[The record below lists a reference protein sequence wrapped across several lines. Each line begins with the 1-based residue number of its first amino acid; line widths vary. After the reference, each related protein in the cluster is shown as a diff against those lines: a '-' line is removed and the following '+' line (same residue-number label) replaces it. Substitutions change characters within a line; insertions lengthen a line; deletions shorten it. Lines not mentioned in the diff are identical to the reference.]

1 LCHNYGEHS
10 TQTSIS
16 DAVTFTTN
24 AISVD
29 ELKALFTTH
38 DPLTGLPARSLFL
51 DRLEMG
57 LVIADSGGTTC
68 ALLVLEVHPILGEGS
83 PLSLSAADEVV
94 REASNRLA
102 SFVRRSDTLARTG
115 YMLFHILVSNI
126 RQDTDIHFI
135 AQKILELFDPP
146 IDTADKTITVRVSLG
161 ICAYPCDGGGAVLVK
176 NATRALELAKKA
188 GANEYRIFQKQWPVI
203 SSESQA
209 LVTVE

>member
-10 TQTSIS
+10 TQTSTS

-51 DRLEMG
+51 DRLEMT
-57 LVIADSGGTTC
+57 LATADSAGTTC
-68 ALLVLEVHPILGEGS
+68 ALLVLEVHPVLNEGS
-83 PLSLSAADEVV
+83 PLTQSAEDEIVHA
-94 REASNRLA
+94 ASNRLA

-115 YMLFHILVSNI
+115 YMLFHMLVSNI
-126 RQDTDIHFI
+126 RLDTDIHFI
-135 AQKILELFDPP
+135 AQKILELFDSP
-146 IDTADKTITVRVSLG
+146 IDIADKTITVRASLG

-203 SSESQA
+203 SSESKA